1 MKVTYLN
8 HSGFLLEWEHCYW
21 IFDYY
26 QGRIPRLDEKKTIFV
41 FCSHSHGDHFNPAVF
56 ALAESYP
63 SVKYV
68 FSAQVRPACRKLDR
82 NVKGVHLSEKQI
94 GEVCGAQ
101 KTARDIARDG
111 AGTAEG
117 VQDMEARAGKIE
129 SAQDMEA
136 RAGIIESASRI
147 IPLPEIT
154 FLTSR
159 TETELVDGFGG
170 QLQIFTLRSTDCG
183 CAFLIRYE
191 GKTVYH
197 AGDLHWWVWP
207 GEPEK
212 DNRQMTGNFKKEMEY
227 LTGKTIDVAFAP
239 LDARLEEWYAKGLK
253 YLLEHAKVS
262 HVFPM
267 HFWNEYSVMDRY
279 LTENPVP
286 EGTEFHK
293 ISRDGQ
299 EWEITL

>member
-56 ALAESYP
+56 ALAEAYP

-68 FSAQVRPACRKLDR
+68 FSAQVRPAYRKFDR
-82 NVKGVHLSEKQI
+82 NLKGVHLSEKQME
-94 GEVCGAQ
+94 EVCG
-101 KTARDIARDG
+101 RRPEPSG
-111 AGTAEG
+111 A
-117 VQDMEARAGKIE
+117 K
-129 SAQDMEA
+129 
-136 RAGIIESASRI
+136 SRL
-147 IPLPEIT
+147 IPLPEVT
-154 FLTSR
+154 FLASR
-159 TETELVDGFGG
+159 TSAEMQDGFGG
-170 QLQIFTLRSTDCG
+170 QLQIHTLRSTDCG
-183 CAFLIRYE
+183 CAFLIEYA
-191 GKTVYH
+191 GKTIYH

-227 LTGKTIDVAFAP
+227 LAGKKIDLAFAP
-239 LDARLEEWYAKGLK
+239 LDARLEQWYAKGMK
-253 YLLEHAKVS
+253 YLLEQARVS

-279 LTENPVP
+279 LAEHPLP
-286 EGTEFHK
+286 EGTEFYK

-299 EWEITL
+299 SWEIGL